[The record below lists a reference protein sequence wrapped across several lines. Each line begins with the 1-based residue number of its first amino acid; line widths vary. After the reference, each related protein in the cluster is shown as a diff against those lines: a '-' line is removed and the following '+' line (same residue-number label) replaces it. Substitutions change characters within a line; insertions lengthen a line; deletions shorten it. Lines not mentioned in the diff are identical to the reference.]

1 MNKNKGMIEYKEDF
15 ITKIKKFFKNL
26 FGKKEEIYSNIEDNI
41 VEKEITEN
49 TALQNNFFEDLKVD
63 STDGDKVINKK
74 NFLEEL
80 DGNVEALNLLSTDR
94 LIKLQKYYDNVIK
107 ENEEKIKK
115 IKKIKANA

>member
-1 MNKNKGMIEYKEDF
+1 MNKNKWMIEYKEDF

-26 FGKKEEIYSNIEDNI
+26 FGKKEEIYSNVEDNI

-80 DGNVEALNLLSTDR
+80 DGKVEALNLLSTDR

-115 IKKIKANA
+115 IKANA